1 MVIDTSAII
10 AILFAEA
17 EATRMVQAI
26 NGDPTRVIGGPTM
39 VEAAA
44 VMLGR
49 TGSGG
54 LIALDALFHR
64 LRITVEP
71 FPASAADYSRSAY
84 TKFGKGVGSPP
95 VLNYGDCLSYG
106 MAKALGEPLLFT
118 GEDFH
123 RTDVDAVAY

>member
-17 EATRMVQAI
+17 EATPMVLAI
-26 NGDPTRVIGGPTM
+26 EHDPIRVVAGPTM

-44 VMLGR
+44 VMLGK
-49 TGSGG
+49 TGPDG

-64 LRITVEP
+64 LHVTVETL
-71 FPASAADYSRSAY
+71 PASAADYSRSAY
-84 TKFGKGVGSPP
+84 AKFGKGVGSPA

-118 GEDFH
+118 GEDFA
-123 RTDVDAVAY
+123 RTDINAVVY